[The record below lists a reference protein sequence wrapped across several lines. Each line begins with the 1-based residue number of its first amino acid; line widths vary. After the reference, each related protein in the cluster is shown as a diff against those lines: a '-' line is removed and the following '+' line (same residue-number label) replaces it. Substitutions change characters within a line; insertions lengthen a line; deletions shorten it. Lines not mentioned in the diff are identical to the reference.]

1 MKPDLLN
8 YIDDLVRDHLELLE
22 LRKTDKSWIN
32 ESEDLKADTKEEIK
46 KCDEILNEIKEELFD
61 KYCFSLKS
69 RTIGMYEKKYKD
81 KEDFKKDYLKG
92 EYFYDKDSYDNG
104 NYISK
109 KEVDLEKIR
118 LLYIYEDVI
127 GNLIFDTKK
136 FKFISINDI

>member
-8 YIDDLVRDHLELLE
+8 YIDGLVRDHLELLE
-22 LRKTDKSWIN
+22 LRESDPTWKD
-32 ESEDLKADTKEEIK
+32 ESEDLKESTKEEIK
-46 KCDEILNEIKEELFD
+46 LCNEVSKEIDKELFNN
-61 KYCFSLKS
+61 YCFSLKS

-92 EYFYDKDSYDNG
+92 EYFYDKDSYENG
-104 NYISK
+104 HYISK

-136 FKFISINDI
+136 LKFISINDI

>member
-22 LRKTDKSWIN
+22 LRESDPTWKD
-32 ESEDLKADTKEEIK
+32 ESEDLRESTKEEIK
-46 KCDEILNEIKEELFD
+46 LCNEVSKEIDKELFSQ
-61 KYCFSLKS
+61 YCFSLKS

>member
-8 YIDDLVRDHLELLE
+8 YIDDVVNERLTLLHE
-22 LRKTDKSWIN
+22 RKNDPTWIN
-32 ESEDLKADTKEEIK
+32 ESEDLKADTEEEIK
-46 KCDEILNEIKEELFD
+46 KCDEILNEIKKELFY

-69 RTIGMYEKKYKD
+69 RTISIYEKKYKN

-92 EYFYDKDSYDNG
+92 EYFYDTDSYENG

-118 LLYIYEDVI
+118 LIY
-127 GNLIFDTKK
+127 IFDEHIGTLK
-136 FKFISINDI
+136 FDTRKLKFISINDI